1 MSRITAPVG
10 DVTTPI
16 TWGRKGSFRFR
27 SGANRPSAASA
38 FLRRS
43 SKASSAPSPAS
54 SIRSTTI
61 WYLERPG

>member
-1 MSRITAPVG
+1 MTAPVG

-16 TWGRKGSFRFR
+16 TSGRNGSLRLR
-27 SGANRPSAASA
+27 PASNSPSAAIA
-38 FLRRS
+38 LRRFS
-43 SKASSAPSPAS
+43 SKARSAPSPAS